1 MRREC
6 PLNAPRAMSAR
17 ALDLA
22 LLILACAAAAQMHPS
37 APRVQFGTRPP
48 VDNRM
53 THDKL
58 RHAGATQN
66 EPLDQARDA
75 LGTLV
80 KASEACGRDPVQ
92 MA

>member
-1 MRREC
+1 
-6 PLNAPRAMSAR
+6 MSAR
-17 ALDLA
+17 AMDLA

-37 APRVQFGTRPP
+37 APRVQFGARPP

-58 RHAGATQN
+58 RHVGATQN